1 MGVTVRPLSFLRRM
15 QLDGG
20 SMAREKRS
28 SARRRRRWPWV
39 LLTFGLLVFVLVGLA
54 LLAKPMLQVKPEA
67 DMARDELAA
76 AQDALQAEDLPMA
89 KAHVAAART
98 HVEEASQRVNGFGGD
113 VWRWVPVAGG
123 AVKDVRHLVGA
134 LDQATSLAE
143 VGTEVYPDLMQS
155 DSLVQDATVDLE
167 QLEEILSAL
176 ERAGQHLHAASEE
189 LDSVNGNTPLIGEKV
204 LEARDAARER
214 IEPLRTTYD
223 DAAPVLDALPDVL
236 GADGERTYILAIM
249 NPAELRYSG
258 GATLT
263 LVPMTMTEGKV
274 VFADTLTNEDVS
286 AGAEKI
292 KWPKVKGNPFHSP
305 GKTRVVNATFS
316 PYWSQSG
323 EELLRAWEV
332 RFGEQADGVIAVDL
346 QALAR
351 LMELTGPVQAE
362 GIGELNSGN
371 LVKVLAGSYDTY
383 DSPDQR
389 QAINA
394 AVVPAFREKL
404 FQGGQFAEKFQVL
417 ADAAKGRHFAMYF
430 RDERVQQAFVSRGLS
445 GDLSETDHDYLGVFT
460 QNTNSSKS
468 DYWQRRI
475 VDSDV
480 DLKADGSAE
489 VTLTVTVQNPSPPWV
504 HADDPDPSQD
514 PKFGY
519 YTRWAGNAIAAFL
532 PRGAEVQGQATIRGL
547 PFRPIVRSVLERP
560 YFYRKVTLPPGGQAI
575 LKVTYRVPNAAT
587 VDGDSLVYQLDVD
600 PQATV
605 VPQAVNVTLH
615 VPRGYSPST
624 TPLGWSMVD
633 GRTLKFTGGALDE
646 AIHLEVPL
654 SKL

>member
-1 MGVTVRPLSFLRRM
+1 
-15 QLDGG
+15 
-20 SMAREKRS
+20 MAREKRGS
-28 SARRRRRWPWV
+28 GARRRRWPWV
-39 LLTFGLLVFVLVGLA
+39 LLTLGLLVFVLVGLA

-76 AQDALQAEDLPMA
+76 AQDAIEAEDLPTA
-89 KAHVAAART
+89 KAHVAAARA
-98 HVEEASQRVNGFGGD
+98 HVAEASDLVNGFGGD

-143 VGTEVYPDLMQS
+143 IGTEVYPDLMQS

-167 QLEEILSAL
+167 QLDEILTAL
-176 ERAGQHLHAASEE
+176 NRAGQHLHAASED
-189 LDSVNGNTPLIGEKV
+189 LDAVEGNTPLIGDKV

-223 DAAPVLDALPDVL
+223 DAEPVLDALPDVL
-236 GADGERTYILAIM
+236 GAGGERTYIVAIM

-263 LVPMTMTEGKV
+263 LVPMTVTEGKIE
-274 VFADTLTNEDVS
+274 FGGTLTNEDVS

-292 KWPKVKGNPFHSP
+292 KWPKVQGNPFHVP
-305 GKTRVVNATFS
+305 GKTRVINATFS

-323 EELLRAWEV
+323 EELLRAWQV
-332 RFGEQADGVIAVDL
+332 RYGQQADGVIAVDL

-351 LMELTGPVQAE
+351 LMALTGPVQAP
-362 GIGELNSGN
+362 GVGELNSTN
-371 LVKVLAGSYDTY
+371 LVQVLAGSYDTY
-383 DSPDQR
+383 DSPDER
-389 QAINA
+389 KAINA

-417 ADAAKGRHFAMYF
+417 ATAAKGRHFAMYF
-430 RDERVQQAFVSRGLS
+430 RDDRLQQAFVKRGLS

-460 QNTNSSKS
+460 QNLNSSKA

-475 VDSDV
+475 VDSAV
-480 DLKADGSAE
+480 KLAADGSAE
-489 VTLTVTVQNPSPPWV
+489 VQLTVTVQNPSPPWV
-504 HADDPDPSQD
+504 HAEDPDPSQD

-532 PRGAEVQGQATIRGL
+532 PRGAEIQGQATMRGV

-560 YFYRKVTLPPGGQAI
+560 YFYRKVTIEPGGQAI

-587 VDGDSLVYQLDVD
+587 VDGDSLVYALDID
-600 PQATV
+600 TQSTV
-605 VPQAVNVTLH
+605 VPEAVNVTLH
-615 VPRGYSPST
+615 LPQGYGLSA
-624 TPLGWSMVD
+624 TPIGWAMVD

-646 AIHLEVPL
+646 QQRFVVDL